1 MEPFR
6 HHIFV
11 CTQEKPEGVTSCPGN
26 GSLRVLQALERE
38 LGSQGLDNEVQVT
51 TCGCLGLCDDGPI
64 IIVYPEGVWYHK
76 VKEEDVP
83 EIVDSHLRRGRVVS
97 RLAWNDSEAMKTQ
110 ATEHRD
116 RYRAMVKARDEAGVF
131 PDDLHEMIRAFM
143 PSRAILTA
151 LELDVFTTVGSGVS
165 AGQVA
170 QSIHADSRATEML
183 LNVLVSLK
191 LLDKKDSTFFN
202 TPVSARF
209 FSEGSRDQA
218 RSAFMHTAHLWH
230 RWSSLTECVRAGTS
244 VGTSV
249 GTPVGTRSRE
259 DNWVVAFI
267 AAMDR
272 NAKERAGAVIKAV
285 GTAGI
290 KRMLDLGGGSG
301 AYSIAFARAIPG
313 LKSEILDL
321 GDVVPIAQA
330 NIRKA
335 GLADRITTRVGDML
349 RDPLGQNYDLILI
362 SAICHMFS
370 PEENRELLRRAC
382 NGLAPEGRVAVQD
395 FILEPGKTAPRF
407 AALFSLNMLV
417 GTRAGSSYSEPEYAS
432 WLQDAGF
439 SDVRRV
445 RLPGPSGLMIGVR
458 ASS

>member
-11 CTQEKPEGVTSCPGN
+11 CTQEKPEGVTSCPSN
-26 GSLRVLQALERE
+26 GSLRILHALERE

-64 IIVYPEGVWYHK
+64 MITYPEGVWYHK

-83 EIVDSHLRRGRVVS
+83 EIVESHLRFGRVVS
-97 RLAWNDSEAMKTQ
+97 RLAWTDSEAMKAQ

-131 PDDLHEMIRAFM
+131 PDDLNEMIRAFM
-143 PSRAILTA
+143 SSRAVLTA
-151 LELDVFTTVGSGVS
+151 LELDVFTAVGNGAS
-165 AGQVA
+165 AAQVA
-170 QSIHADSRATEML
+170 ESIHADSRATEML

-191 LLDKKDSTFFN
+191 LLDKKDSTFSN

-209 FSEGSRDQA
+209 FSRGSRDQA

-244 VGTSV
+244 VATSV
-249 GTPVGTRSRE
+249 GARSRE
-259 DNWVVAFI
+259 DNWVPAFI

-285 GTAGI
+285 GTDGI
-290 KRMLDLGGGSG
+290 QRMLDLGGGSG

-313 LKSEILDL
+313 LNSEILDL
-321 GDVVPIAQA
+321 GEVVPITQE

-335 GLADRITTRVGDML
+335 GFADRITTRVGDML
-349 RDPLGQNYDLILI
+349 RDSLGKNYDLILV

-370 PEENRELLRRAC
+370 PEENRGLFERAH
-382 NGLAPEGRVAVQD
+382 NALAPRGKVVVQD
-395 FILEPGKTAPRF
+395 FILERTKTAPRF

-417 GTRAGSSYSEPEYAS
+417 GTQAGSSYSEPEYAT
-432 WLQDAGF
+432 WLREAGF

-445 RLPGPSGLMIGVR
+445 RLPGPAGLMIGVR